1 VTRRPACTGA
11 ILAGGGGTRLGGAAK
26 GLLAVG
32 GVRIVDRVAAA
43 VRAAADSVILVA
55 GQPDAG
61 SWLPGVAAVADLRPG
76 NGSLGGVHAALAAAG
91 GGAALVVAWDM
102 PFVSS
107 ALLARLR
114 ALGEEGAGRV
124 DAVVPRAGG
133 RREPLCAYYAPACG
147 AVAER
152 GLDAGDRRLNALL
165 DALRVRYVDDAELAA
180 FGDATLLFANVN
192 TPDDLGRARARAGDA
207 A

>member
-1 VTRRPACTGA
+1 MTPPGCTGA
-11 ILAGGGGTRLGGAAK
+11 ILAGGAGTRLGGAAK

-32 GVRIVDRVAAA
+32 GARIVDRVAAA
-43 VRAAADSVILVA
+43 LREAADAVIVVA
-55 GQPDAG
+55 GHPDAAT
-61 SWLPGVAAVADLRPG
+61 WLPGVPAAADLRPG
-76 NGSLGGVHAALAAAG
+76 NGSLGGVHAALAQAG

-102 PFVSS
+102 PFVSP

-114 ALGEEGAGRV
+114 ALGEAGGDAT
-124 DAVVPRAGG
+124 DAVVPRVDG
-133 RREPLCAYYAPACG
+133 RREPLCAYYAPRCR

-152 GLDAGDRRLNALL
+152 QLDAGDRRLHALL
-165 DALRVRYVDDAELAA
+165 DALRVRYVEGDELAA
-180 FGDATLLFANVN
+180 FGDPALLFANVN